1 VDERDASL
9 ASLRAE
15 NDALRRALRLLSE
28 VANLVRAA
36 EDPDATAYAI
46 LTGVTAGVGLGMN
59 CAMIFE
65 PDPNDPNVLVGRAA
79 VGPFDRA
86 EADRVWRAIEAEQP
100 TLETLYEAGLRRR
113 RERGRFDA
121 SVRGARVDLRGD
133 HALALAASRAAL
145 AEGRAVLAEGDDALD
160 GLLHPPT
167 TLAAPMRGREGLRG
181 VLVADNRFTGRAPDP
196 VTRLVFEMVADHA
209 GRALFSA
216 DRFAQVAAEAR
227 IDALTGLDTRR
238 VGFALLEHAVA
249 VALAERRALGLL
261 VLDVDHFK
269 HVNDTFGHPVGDAV
283 LAEVAHRVRSALRRG
298 ERAFRYGGEEIVV
311 IVEDGELDA
320 TFRAGERLRAA
331 VASGP
336 IEVEAGGTI
345 GAGFDGERVGE
356 GRRAV
361 YVTCS
366 VGVAATPPE
375 PADAVTLLRAA
386 DDALLRAKRR
396 GRDRVERS
404 DEMDAF
410 GQDDREDPG
419 NS

>member
-1 VDERDASL
+1 MSQRGVGSATSRERRTLTPVDERDARL

-28 VANLVRAA
+28 VANLVRTA

-65 PDPNDPNVLVGRAA
+65 ADPDEPNVLIGRAA
-79 VGPFDRA
+79 VGPYDRE

-100 TLETLYEAGLRRR
+100 SLETLYEAGLRRR

-133 HALALAASRAAL
+133 HALALATTRV
-145 AEGRAVLAEGDDALD
+145 VLAEGGDSLD

-181 VLVADNRFTGRAPDP
+181 VLVADNRFTGRVPDP
-196 VTRLVFEMVADHA
+196 VARLVFEMVADHA

-216 DRFAQVAAEAR
+216 DRFARVAEEAR
-227 IDALTGLDTRR
+227 VDALTGLDTRR
-238 VGFALLEHAVA
+238 VGFALLEHAVG

-283 LAEVAHRVRSALRRG
+283 LAEVAHRVRSALHRG

-311 IVEDGELDA
+311 IVEDGTVEA
-320 TFRAGERLRAA
+320 TFATGERLRAA

-336 IEVEAGGTI
+336 IEVEARAI
-345 GAGFDGERVGE
+345 GI
-356 GRRAV
+356 
-361 YVTCS
+361 TCS

-375 PADAVTLLRAA
+375 NADAVTLLRAA

-404 DEMDAF
+404 DEMDALDAD
-410 GQDDREDPG
+410 GPE
-419 NS
+419 

>member
-1 VDERDASL
+1 MDEREASL

-65 PDPNDPNVLVGRAA
+65 PDPHDPNVLVGRAA

-100 TLETLYEAGLRRR
+100 SLETLYEAGLRRR

-133 HALALAASRAAL
+133 HVLSLAAS
-145 AEGRAVLAEGDDALD
+145 RAVLAEGADALD

-181 VLVADNRFTGRAPDP
+181 VLVADNRFTGRVPDP
-196 VTRLVFEMVADHA
+196 VARLVFEMVADHA

-238 VGFALLEHAVA
+238 VGFALLEHAVG

-269 HVNDTFGHPVGDAV
+269 HVNDTYGHPIGDVV

-311 IVEDGELDA
+311 IVEDGTLDA
-320 TFRAGERLRAA
+320 TFRAGERLRGA

-336 IEVEAGGTI
+336 IEVGPVGVSGVAGSAEA
-345 GAGFDGERVGE
+345 
-356 GRRAV
+356 RRAIEI
-361 YVTCS
+361 TCS

-410 GQDDREDPG
+410 DLRDE
-419 NS
+419 

>member
-65 PDPNDPNVLVGRAA
+65 PDPHDPDVLVGRAA
-79 VGPFDRA
+79 VGPHDRA

-100 TLETLYEAGLRRR
+100 SLETLYEAGVA
-113 RERGRFDA
+113 GT
-121 SVRGARVDLRGD
+121 
-133 HALALAASRAAL
+133 
-145 AEGRAVLAEGDDALD
+145 AE
-160 GLLHPPT
+160 
-167 TLAAPMRGREGLRG
+167 
-181 VLVADNRFTGRAPDP
+181 
-196 VTRLVFEMVADHA
+196 
-209 GRALFSA
+209 
-216 DRFAQVAAEAR
+216 
-227 IDALTGLDTRR
+227 TRR
-238 VGFALLEHAVA
+238 A
-249 VALAERRALGLL
+249 
-261 VLDVDHFK
+261 
-269 HVNDTFGHPVGDAV
+269 
-283 LAEVAHRVRSALRRG
+283 
-298 ERAFRYGGEEIVV
+298 
-311 IVEDGELDA
+311 
-320 TFRAGERLRAA
+320 
-331 VASGP
+331 
-336 IEVEAGGTI
+336 IE
-345 GAGFDGERVGE
+345 
-356 GRRAV
+356 
-361 YVTCS
+361 VTCS

-410 GQDDREDPG
+410 VLRDE
-419 NS
+419 

>member
-1 VDERDASL
+1 VARDERATPSGTLPSVDTADDPDTPKVT
-9 ASLRAE
+9 SLRAE

-36 EDPDATAYAI
+36 EDPEATTYAI

-65 PDPNDPNVLVGRAA
+65 REDDTSDVLVGRAA
-79 VGPFDRA
+79 IGPFDRA
-86 EADRVWRAIEAEQP
+86 EADRVWRSIEAEQP
-100 TLETLYEAGLRRR
+100 NLETLYEAGLRRR

-121 SVRGARVDLRGD
+121 LVRGARIDVRTPS
-133 HALALAASRAAL
+133 HAITMATDRV
-145 AEGRAVLAEGDDALD
+145 VLAEGSDDLD
-160 GLLHPPT
+160 GLLHPAT

-181 VLVADNRFTGRAPDP
+181 VLVADNRFTGRVPDP

-238 VGFALLEHAVA
+238 VGMALLDHAVG
-249 VALAERRALGLL
+249 VALAERRSLGLL

-269 HVNDTFGHPVGDAV
+269 YVNDNFGHPVGDVV
-283 LAEVAHRVRSALRRG
+283 LAEVAHRVRNALRRG

-311 IVEDGELDA
+311 IVEDGTADA
-320 TFRAGERLRAA
+320 AHAAGQRLRAA

-336 IEVEAGGTI
+336 IQAPGTPPLSI
-345 GAGFDGERVGE
+345 
-356 GRRAV
+356 
-361 YVTCS
+361 TCS
-366 VGVAATPPE
+366 VGVAAAPPE
-375 PADAVTLLRAA
+375 PADPVALLRAA

-404 DEMDAF
+404 DELDAF
-410 GQDDREDPG
+410 EG
-419 NS
+419 

>member
-1 VDERDASL
+1 MDEREASL

-65 PDPNDPNVLVGRAA
+65 PDPHDPNVLVGRAA

-100 TLETLYEAGLRRR
+100 SLETLYEAGLRRR

-133 HALALAASRAAL
+133 HVLSLAASRAVL
-145 AEGRAVLAEGDDALD
+145 AEGRAVLAEGADALD

-181 VLVADNRFTGRAPDP
+181 VLVADNRFTGRVPDP
-196 VTRLVFEMVADHA
+196 VARLVFEMVADHA

-238 VGFALLEHAVA
+238 VGFALLEHAVG

-269 HVNDTFGHPVGDAV
+269 HVNDTYGHPIGDVV

-311 IVEDGELDA
+311 IVEDGTLDA

-336 IEVEAGGTI
+336 IEVGPVGVSGVAGSAEA
-345 GAGFDGERVGE
+345 
-356 GRRAV
+356 RRAIEI
-361 YVTCS
+361 TCS

-375 PADAVTLLRAA
+375 RADAVTLLRAA

-410 GQDDREDPG
+410 DLRDE
-419 NS
+419 